1 MKVIGVTGG
10 IGSGKSFVCKILE
23 KMGYPV
29 YYSDDRAKTLMNS
42 DLTVQSELKLLLGD
56 EAYTE
61 DGLNRAFVSNKLF
74 SDTSLRK
81 KINQLIHPIVREDF
95 EQWKK
100 DFTREKFI
108 FNEAA
113 ILFETGAH
121 LNYDAVILVH
131 APIDIKLKRIKKRDG
146 ISEEDVLKK
155 MKSQWSDDKKMQ
167 LTMHYILN
175 DGESPIEERISL
187 LLEQLSKPI

>member
-1 MKVIGVTGG
+1 
-10 IGSGKSFVCKILE
+10 
-23 KMGYPV
+23 MGYPV
-29 YYSDDRAKTLMNS
+29 YYSDDRAKILMQS
-42 DLTVQSELKLLLGD
+42 DLTVQRELKLLLGD

-61 DGLNRAFVSNKLF
+61 DGLNRAFVSNKIF
-74 SDTSLRK
+74 SDTTLRK

-100 DFTREKFI
+100 DFIREKFI

-175 DGESPIEERISL
+175 DGESPIEERIAL

>member
-1 MKVIGVTGG
+1 MKVIGITGG

-29 YYSDDRAKTLMNS
+29 YYSDDRAKILMQS
-42 DLTVQSELKLLLGD
+42 DLTVQRELKLLLGD

-61 DGLNRAFVSNKLF
+61 DGLNRAFVSNKIF
-74 SDTSLRK
+74 SDTTLRK

-100 DFTREKFI
+100 DFIREKFI

-175 DGESPIEERISL
+175 DGESPIEERIAL

>member
-1 MKVIGVTGG
+1 MKEIGVTGG

-100 DFTREKFI
+100 DFIREKFI

-167 LTMHYILN
+167 LTMHHILN
-175 DGESPIEERISL
+175 DGESLIEERISL
-187 LLEQLSKPI
+187 LLKQLSKPI

>member
-1 MKVIGVTGG
+1 SPPLPPYFDKEYGSGEYQTIPRTILFLAYRKITTFSKYIKNYECAKNSKFEIMKVIGVTGG

-61 DGLNRAFVSNKLF
+61 YGLNRAFVSNKLF

-131 APIDIKLKRIKKRDG
+131 APIDIKLKRIK
-146 ISEEDVLKK
+146 
-155 MKSQWSDDKKMQ
+155 
-167 LTMHYILN
+167 
-175 DGESPIEERISL
+175 
-187 LLEQLSKPI
+187 

>member
-61 DGLNRAFVSNKLF
+61 YGLNRAFVSNKLF

-187 LLEQLSKPI
+187 LLKQLSKPI